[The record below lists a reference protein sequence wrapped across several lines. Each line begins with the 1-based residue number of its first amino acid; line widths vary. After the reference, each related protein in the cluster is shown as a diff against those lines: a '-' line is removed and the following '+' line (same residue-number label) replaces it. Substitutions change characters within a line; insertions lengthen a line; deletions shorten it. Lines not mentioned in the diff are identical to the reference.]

1 MTRIAASVGPGEI
14 RLAVTDGGTLE
25 DYALWRP
32 GAPDGLGDVHWGRV
46 ETVVPAM
53 AGAFVAL
60 AGQQDGFLPD
70 SEGAGGRTEGEM
82 LAVRI
87 TRTAQGGKGP
97 RLAAAAAA
105 ACAGSPHLLETG
117 PSPLARLASLYPSA
131 SIEID
136 DAALFARLRPDL
148 PGRLSLVARAFGEDL
163 EADAEALSS
172 PSVALPG
179 GLSATITPT
188 PALTA
193 IDVDGGASTGVRG
206 QKSTVQFAANRA
218 ALPALIRQIRLR
230 NLSGAI
236 MLDLAGVPTRRRQAL
251 GPDIAACLARDPAR
265 PRLAG
270 FTQLGFAE
278 ILRPRLAAPLHELLS
293 GPHAAGLAALR
304 LLTSEPARRA
314 ALRTTPAVVAALQAD
329 PEALADLARRSTYP
343 LILRSDPALPPQ
355 TWVIED
361 AN

>member
-1 MTRIAASVGPGEI
+1 MRIAAAVSPGEI
-14 RLAVTDGGTLE
+14 RLAVTEGGTLAE
-25 DYALWRP
+25 YALWRP
-32 GAPDGLGDVHWGRV
+32 GAPDGLGDVHWGRIGA
-46 ETVVPAM
+46 VVPAM

-60 AGQQDGFLPD
+60 AGLADGFLPD
-70 SEGAGGRTEGEM
+70 SEGAAGRTEGEM
-82 LAVRI
+82 LAVRV

-97 RLAAAAAA
+97 RLAGA
-105 ACAGSPHLLETG
+105 ACQSDGPPHLLAAG
-117 PSPLARLASLYPSA
+117 PDPLARLAARYPSA
-131 SIEID
+131 GIQID
-136 DAALFARLRPDL
+136 DAAWFARLRPDW
-148 PGRLSLVARAFGEDL
+148 PGRLSLVPHAFDDDL
-163 EADAEALSS
+163 ETDIEALSS
-172 PSVALPG
+172 PGVMLPG

-193 IDVDGGASTGVRG
+193 IDVDGGASTGTRG
-206 QKSTVQFAANRA
+206 QKASVQFAANRA

-236 MLDLAGVPTRRRQAL
+236 LLDLAGVPVRRRAAL
-251 GPDIAACLARDPAR
+251 GPDIAACLAHDPAH

-304 LLTSEPARRA
+304 ALAAEPARRA
-314 ALRTTPAVVAALQAD
+314 ALRAAPAVVAALQAD
-329 PEALADLARRSTYP
+329 TQALADLARRSNYP

-355 TWVIED
+355 RWVIED
-361 AN
+361 AP